1 MIKQIFE
8 DVPERLTKSY
18 YGRKILAAYNA
29 YGSGYGFCRFY
40 ACENGGVSGGTV
52 HIYNSSMVIDGDV
65 NAEDASMLIKMTKPA
80 SIEISGGT
88 ILKADG
94 YKTRRRTLFRAVPH
108 ETDIDFADITVNANA
123 EECYKILS
131 ESFENMGSFEDWYV
145 DISHRIRHG
154 VSELYY
160 CGDTTV
166 TKNFDID
173 GFAFVSYIAT
183 AKSARGKGS
192 ARRLLYCLA
201 DKFEKEGKGM
211 HLFALD
217 HRKTF
222 YEAIGFK
229 PVAEDILYELLIGD

>member
-8 DVPERLTKSY
+8 GIPERLTESY

-40 ACENGGVSGGTV
+40 ACGDGTV
-52 HIYNSSMVIDGDV
+52 HIYNSSMVADGEINTEDV
-65 NAEDASMLIKMTKPA
+65 SLLIKMTKPA
-80 SIEISGGT
+80 NIEISGGT
-88 ILKADG
+88 ILEAEG
-94 YKTRRRTLFRAVPH
+94 YEMRHRTLFRAVPQS
-108 ETDIDFADITVNANA
+108 TDVLFGDITVNGCA

-131 ESFENMGSFEDWYV
+131 ESFENMGGFEDWYV

-154 VSELYY
+154 VSEFYY
-160 CGDTTV
+160 YGDATV

-173 GFAFVSYIAT
+173 GFAFVSHIAT
-183 AKSARGKGS
+183 AKSARGKGA

-222 YEAIGFK
+222 YETIGFES
-229 PVAEDILYELLIGD
+229 VAEDILYDMNF

>member
-8 DVPERLTKSY
+8 GIPERLTESY

-29 YGSGYGFCRFY
+29 YGSEYGFCRFY
-40 ACENGGVSGGTV
+40 ACGNGTV
-52 HIYNSSMVIDGDV
+52 HIYNSSMVADGEINTEDV
-65 NAEDASMLIKMTKPA
+65 SLLIKMTKPA
-80 SIEISGGT
+80 NIEISGGT
-88 ILKADG
+88 ILEAEG
-94 YKTRRRTLFRAVPH
+94 YEMRHRTLFRAVPKS
-108 ETDIDFADITVNANA
+108 TDVLFGDITVNGCAG
-123 EECYKILS
+123 ECYKILS

-160 CGDTTV
+160 YGDATV

-173 GFAFVSYIAT
+173 GFAFVSHIAT
-183 AKSARGKGS
+183 AKSARGKGA

-222 YEAIGFK
+222 YETIGFE
-229 PVAEDILYELLIGD
+229 PVAEDILYDMNF